1 MWTVRLE
8 GGPRRVNLAVV
19 AVDDKI
25 CSLGG
30 HCTGEDYANRTPID
44 VHTLDTVPLRW
55 TPLQTESNRDV
66 VPFKRY
72 GHTVVFYADCVY
84 LWGGRDDNGP
94 CNTLYCFDT
103 NAKVWTPPKV
113 CGQVPWP
120 RDGHSACVIGKR
132 MFVFGGL

>member
-25 CSLGG
+25 CSFGG
-30 HCTGEDYANRTPID
+30 HCTGEDYTNRTPID

-72 GHTVVFYADCVY
+72 GHTIVFYADCVY

-94 CNTLYCFDT
+94 YSTLYSFGT
-103 NAKVWTPPKV
+103 YTKMRTRPKV
-113 CGQVPWP
+113 FSEVPWP